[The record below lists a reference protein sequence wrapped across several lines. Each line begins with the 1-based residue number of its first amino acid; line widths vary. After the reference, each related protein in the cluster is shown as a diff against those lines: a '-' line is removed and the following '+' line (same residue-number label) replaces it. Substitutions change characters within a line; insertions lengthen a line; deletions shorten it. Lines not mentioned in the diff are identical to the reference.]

1 MRLMSLISG
10 LLFGIGLVI
19 SGMVNPDKVK
29 GFLDITR
36 AWDASLMF
44 VMGGAVV
51 FNYFSFK
58 YIKSQPKPLTGDI
71 FHWPTIK
78 KINKRLIIGSTIFGI
93 GWGIGGICP
102 GPGVVNLVTLDPK
115 AITFVASMI
124 AGMFLFKLFDEHFLS
139 KQSKFSTN
147 VSTPNMVK

>member
-1 MRLMSLISG
+1 MQLMSLISG

-36 AWDASLMF
+36 TWDPSLMF

-51 FNYFSFK
+51 FNFFSFK
-58 YIKSQPKPLTGDI
+58 YIKTKSKPLTSDV

-78 KINKRLIIGSTIFGI
+78 DVNKRLIIGSALFGI

-102 GPGVVNLVTLDPK
+102 GPGLVNLATLDPK
-115 AITFVASMI
+115 AVIFVTSMLV
-124 AGMFLFKLFDEHFLS
+124 GMYLFKIFDENVLS
-139 KQSKFSTN
+139 KPSKNNSTCQ
-147 VSTPNMVK
+147 TA